1 MNNEKRHMGMRTLN
15 AVSNTT
21 IHILLV
27 IISIIWIIP
36 FFCIVMQSFRVEST
50 HMVSYI
56 IPHTWGLDNYKNLF
70 AEGSF

>member
-27 IISIIWIIP
+27 IISII
-36 FFCIVMQSFRVEST
+36 
-50 HMVSYI
+50 
-56 IPHTWGLDNYKNLF
+56 
-70 AEGSF
+70 